1 MTTDTTPHPTPD
13 ELDKDPAVSFWLKR
27 NWRMACERDPHD
39 ATRDAAVL
47 HHLCETRLKEIL
59 GQHELKEVRDDE

>member
-1 MTTDTTPHPTPD
+1 MTTDPITPD
-13 ELDKDPAVSFWLKR
+13 ELDKDPTVSFWLKR

-47 HHLCETRLKEIL
+47 HHLCEIRLKQVLGLHKLKEI
-59 GQHELKEVRDDE
+59 GDDE